1 MPPSRPRNRKQRS
14 CPWCSQSFTKEDHL
28 SRHIRT
34 HTKERPFLCSVCG
47 KPFGRH
53 DSLLRHARN
62 HGEASPQQPRLPEQP
77 TSARNSQVG
86 NTLCAGPRL
95 DDSIALDPLQT
106 PPLLLD
112 TPPLSSAGHPE
123 PGNVSTFPFPS
134 SAGKGECLT
143 ILEASG
149 DSSTVDKAYERGPQ
163 QPGPAASSPSGC
175 PSSLSPPDNALN
187 ENLQYQTYDW
197 SLESMTKIP
206 TWLATDDFDINALNA
221 AIIASTNIPALLQNS
236 ATMGPIGDQTPQIG
250 ETLPS
255 DTEKSEDIV
264 SRHWFTHPEAPG
276 TDHGLPDPGSRAT
289 VDEPYRQ
296 SLTERLQ
303 YRVPTD
309 PLPST
314 DFLNMCI
321 QMYFARFHPIFP
333 VVHAPTFRPS
343 TANALLLL
351 SICSIGSLF
360 LGSRHGISCG
370 TRIFETLNKAILAS
384 WETFI
389 GKGEPEVRSMSQA
402 ALIGQVFGYLS
413 GKPRHLLLIQVF
425 HGTIIT
431 WVRRIRMLR
440 SHQSTCEIERGEIER
455 DPEGAWTKWVAK
467 EEQRRLLA
475 GLAILDSE
483 FADLFLSERYM
494 RRPSLRSSISDDEIW
509 TAPTAADWSRS
520 LTRQLSSHVRSDSM
534 AKQNSFKEYF
544 ALEEIAGSVC
554 DARVSDDYSAL
565 PSQQSVLEKFYCNN
579 ITQRSS
585 SAGPDNFCLRALWH
599 VTFLSSLVD
608 FDRLELAVG
617 REGHEESQRHV
628 CYARAWA
635 NSRDGCRCVVHAVL
649 TFRCLESMPIAK
661 EPPIHAPRSLHR
673 AILVLYCY
681 LQFKDIAYHTDV
693 TQNVFDFPEL
703 KHAGINCERILAEV
717 NGPGMWGPKPMHSS
731 MLCHCI
737 DLLRRL
743 GHWGLARQQAAMW
756 EVVVYGL
763 SPN

>member
-47 KPFGRH
+47 KPFSRH

-62 HGEASPQQPRLPEQP
+62 HGEASPQQPRLLEQP
-77 TSARNSQVG
+77 TSARNSQVD
-86 NTLCAGPRL
+86 NTFCAAPRL

-112 TPPLSSAGHPE
+112 TPPLSSADHPE

-143 ILEASG
+143 IQEASG
-149 DSSTVDKAYERGPQ
+149 NSSTVDKAYERGPQ

-197 SLESMTKIP
+197 SLESMTQIP
-206 TWLATDDFDINALNA
+206 PWLATDDFDINALNA

-236 ATMGPIGDQTPQIG
+236 ATMGPISDQIPQIG

-255 DTEKSEDIV
+255 GTEKFEDIV

-276 TDHGLPDPGSRAT
+276 TDHGLPDPGSRAA

-321 QMYFARFHPIFP
+321 QM
-333 VVHAPTFRPS
+333 
-343 TANALLLL
+343 
-351 SICSIGSLF
+351 
-360 LGSRHGISCG
+360 
-370 TRIFETLNKAILAS
+370 IFETLNKAILAS
-384 WETFI
+384 WETYI

-402 ALIGQVFGYLS
+402 GLIGQVFGYLS
-413 GKPRHLLLIQVF
+413 GKRRHLLLIQVF
-425 HGTIIT
+425 HNTIIT
-431 WVRRIRMLR
+431 WVRRIRVLR
-440 SHQSTCEIERGEIER
+440 SHQSTCEIEREEIER

-467 EEQRRLLA
+467 EEQRRLVA

-483 FADLFLSERYM
+483 FADLFLSEPYM

-520 LTRQLSSHVRSDSM
+520 LTRQLSSYVRSDSM

-554 DARVSDDYSAL
+554 DARMSDDYSAL
-565 PSQQSVLEKFYCNN
+565 PSQQIVLEKFYCNN

-585 SAGPDNFCLRALWH
+585 SVGPDNFCLRALWH

-608 FDRLELAVG
+608 YDRLELAVG

-635 NSRDGCRCVVHAVL
+635 NSRDGWRCVVHAVL

-681 LQFKDIAYHTDV
+681 LQFKDIADHTDV
-693 TQNVFDFPEL
+693 TRNAFDFPEL
-703 KHAGINCERILAEV
+703 SHAGINCERILAEV

-731 MLCHCI
+731 MLCHFI
-737 DLLRRL
+737 ELLRRF

>member
-1 MPPSRPRNRKQRS
+1 M
-14 CPWCSQSFTKEDHL
+14 
-28 SRHIRT
+28 
-34 HTKERPFLCSVCG
+34 
-47 KPFGRH
+47 
-53 DSLLRHARN
+53 
-62 HGEASPQQPRLPEQP
+62 
-77 TSARNSQVG
+77 SARNPQVG

-123 PGNVSTFPFPS
+123 SGNVSTFPFS
-134 SAGKGECLT
+134 SNAGKGECLT

-149 DSSTVDKAYERGPQ
+149 NSSTVDKAYERGPQ

-197 SLESMTKIP
+197 SLESMTQIP

-236 ATMGPIGDQTPQIG
+236 ATMGPISDLIPQTG

-264 SRHWFTHPEAPG
+264 CRHWFTHPEAPG

-314 DFLNMCI
+314 DFL
-321 QMYFARFHPIFP
+321 
-333 VVHAPTFRPS
+333 
-343 TANALLLL
+343 
-351 SICSIGSLF
+351 
-360 LGSRHGISCG
+360 
-370 TRIFETLNKAILAS
+370 
-384 WETFI
+384 WETYI

-413 GKPRHLLLIQVF
+413 GTVEKTNLASGSGGFGCFAVTSRH
-425 HGTIIT
+425 
-431 WVRRIRMLR
+431 VRLKERKSNATQR
-440 SHQSTCEIERGEIER
+440 ERGLNGLPKR
-455 DPEGAWTKWVAK
+455 SN
-467 EEQRRLLA
+467 A

-483 FADLFLSERYM
+483 FADLFLAERYM

-520 LTRQLSSHVRSDSM
+520 LTRQLSSHVRSDSV

-554 DARVSDDYSAL
+554 DARMSDDYSAL

-649 TFRCLESMPIAK
+649 TFRCLESMPRAK

>member
-1 MPPSRPRNRKQRS
+1 M
-14 CPWCSQSFTKEDHL
+14 
-28 SRHIRT
+28 
-34 HTKERPFLCSVCG
+34 
-47 KPFGRH
+47 
-53 DSLLRHARN
+53 
-62 HGEASPQQPRLPEQP
+62 
-77 TSARNSQVG
+77 
-86 NTLCAGPRL
+86 
-95 DDSIALDPLQT
+95 
-106 PPLLLD
+106 
-112 TPPLSSAGHPE
+112 SS
-123 PGNVSTFPFPS
+123 
-134 SAGKGECLT
+134 
-143 ILEASG
+143 
-149 DSSTVDKAYERGPQ
+149 
-163 QPGPAASSPSGC
+163 
-175 PSSLSPPDNALN
+175 
-187 ENLQYQTYDW
+187 
-197 SLESMTKIP
+197 
-206 TWLATDDFDINALNA
+206 
-221 AIIASTNIPALLQNS
+221 
-236 ATMGPIGDQTPQIG
+236 
-250 ETLPS
+250 
-255 DTEKSEDIV
+255 
-264 SRHWFTHPEAPG
+264 
-276 TDHGLPDPGSRAT
+276 
-289 VDEPYRQ
+289 
-296 SLTERLQ
+296 
-303 YRVPTD
+303 
-309 PLPST
+309 
-314 DFLNMCI
+314 
-321 QMYFARFHPIFP
+321 
-333 VVHAPTFRPS
+333 
-343 TANALLLL
+343 
-351 SICSIGSLF
+351 
-360 LGSRHGISCG
+360 
-370 TRIFETLNKAILAS
+370 
-384 WETFI
+384 
-389 GKGEPEVRSMSQA
+389 
-402 ALIGQVFGYLS
+402 
-413 GKPRHLLLIQVF
+413 
-425 HGTIIT
+425 
-431 WVRRIRMLR
+431 
-440 SHQSTCEIERGEIER
+440 
-455 DPEGAWTKWVAK
+455 
-467 EEQRRLLA
+467 LLA

-483 FADLFLSERYM
+483 FADLFLAERYM

-520 LTRQLSSHVRSDSM
+520 LTRQLSSHVRSDSV

-554 DARVSDDYSAL
+554 DARMSDDYSAL

-649 TFRCLESMPIAK
+649 TFRCLESMPRAK

>member
-47 KPFGRH
+47 KPFSRH

-77 TSARNSQVG
+77 TSARNSQV
-86 NTLCAGPRL
+86 NNNLCAAPRL
-95 DDSIALDPLQT
+95 DDSIALDSLQT

-112 TPPLSSAGHPE
+112 TPPLSSADHPE
-123 PGNVSTFPFPS
+123 PGNVPTFPFSS
-134 SAGKGECLT
+134 SAGKDECLT
-143 ILEASG
+143 ILEANG
-149 DSSTVDKAYERGPQ
+149 NSSTVDKAYEQVSQ
-163 QPGPAASSPSGC
+163 QPGPAASSPNGC

-187 ENLQYQTYDW
+187 ENLQCQAYDW
-197 SLESMTKIP
+197 TLESMTQIP

-221 AIIASTNIPALLQNS
+221 AIIASTNLPALLQNS
-236 ATMGPIGDQTPQIG
+236 ATMGPISDPLLHTG
-250 ETLPS
+250 ESLPNG
-255 DTEKSEDIV
+255 TEKFEDIV
-264 SRHWFTHPEAPG
+264 CRHWFTHPEAPG
-276 TDHGLPDPGSRAT
+276 TEHVLPDRESRAT

-296 SLTERLQ
+296 GLTERLR

-321 QMYFARFHPIFP
+321 QMYFAKFHPIFP

-384 WETFI
+384 WETYI

-402 ALIGQVFGYLS
+402 GLIGQVFGYLS
-413 GKPRHLLLIQVF
+413 GKRRHLLPIQVF
-425 HGTIIT
+425 HNTIIT
-431 WVRRIRMLR
+431 WVRRIRVLR
-440 SHQSTCEIERGEIER
+440 SHQSTCEIEREEIER

-467 EEQRRLLA
+467 EEQRRLVA

-483 FADLFLSERYM
+483 FADLFLSEPYM

-554 DARVSDDYSAL
+554 DARMSDDYSAL

-585 SAGPDNFCLRALWH
+585 SVGPDNFCLRALWH

-635 NSRDGCRCVVHAVL
+635 NSRDGCRCVVHAGL

-681 LQFKDIAYHTDV
+681 LQFKDIADHTDV
-693 TQNVFDFPEL
+693 TQNAFDFPEL
-703 KHAGINCERILAEV
+703 NHAGIICERILAEV
-717 NGPGMWGPKPMHSS
+717 NCPGMWGPKPMHSS
-731 MLCHCI
+731 MLCHFI
-737 DLLRRL
+737 ELLRRL

-763 SPN
+763 LPN